1 MDGWTGADP
10 YHPPMQGLH
19 LVADL
24 AGCATDAPAMTD
36 ADVLRTLCESAVRDA
51 GLTAVATLFH
61 RFAPTPGEPGT
72 APAGGVTGVVLLAE
86 SHLAVHTW
94 PELGVVTVDVHVC
107 NRSRDN
113 RAAAA
118 AVLDAVTAAFRPA
131 RVNRQALERAG
142 GDGVALPGMS
152 DGGPG

>member
-1 MDGWTGADP
+1 
-10 YHPPMQGLH
+10 MQGLH

-36 ADVLRTLCESAVRDA
+36 ADVLRTLCEAAVRDA
-51 GLTAVATLFH
+51 GLTAVAALFH
-61 RFAPTPGEPGT
+61 RFSPTASEAGAPPGD
-72 APAGGVTGVVLLAE
+72 GVTGVVLLAE

-107 NRSRDN
+107 NRGRDN

-118 AVLDAVTAAFRPA
+118 AVLEAVIAAFRPA
-131 RVNRQALERAG
+131 RVTRQALERAG
-142 GDGVALPGMS
+142 KDTAVAPGTA
-152 DGGPG
+152 DGGAG